1 MDSNKNKDKIISDIS
16 VVIAGLSLKLET
28 LQARVE
34 ELCRSTGACGH
45 VKKAHKELLTK
56 KEGKLGANIDPLR
69 EKN

>member
-1 MDSNKNKDKIISDIS
+1 MDSNKDKIISDIS

-28 LQARVE
+28 LQAKVE

-56 KEGKLGANIDPLR
+56 KEGKLGTNIDPLR
-69 EKN
+69 EKK